1 MVDTTIRG
9 ADLPPL
15 TFHFDAGSASKDPQ
29 PDESPL
35 VEIRKVL
42 QSFNFDGAGTGAPQ
56 LDAPV
61 SDFIDADEV
70 NLLLIALDAAAGRQR
85 VKTGV
90 QAIKL
95 NDIQKAE
102 IKKKVQ
108 DAIDKA
114 IEKAA
119 EAKKAAEDAKI
130 ANWLVA
136 AAAVVGAIALIAM
149 SGGAATPL
157 AIGLAVAACT
167 IAVGTAGL
175 SVANA
180 ACQEAGEDIDLS
192 MSGMVNAIID
202 AQLASGQMVETH
214 VKDGVTYDQNNVPIT
229 DEYRANHPGATYWT
243 EDELADWRM
252 GWGITAELLVALT
265 ALACGMGS
273 VAAGAK
279 AAKAA
284 QGISQASKVGTA
296 AEYWGTR
303 ASLTAEATSASATIY
318 GGTKDLEVAEINQD
332 TDRARAQKKLFES
345 MMKALAQELGVQHDS
360 IRAVMTQLQEVFE
373 RVSANIAAAANLNVD
388 ISLINR
394 RG

>member
-1 MVDTTIRG
+1 
-9 ADLPPL
+9 
-15 TFHFDAGSASKDPQ
+15 
-29 PDESPL
+29 
-35 VEIRKVL
+35 
-42 QSFNFDGAGTGAPQ
+42 
-56 LDAPV
+56 
-61 SDFIDADEV
+61 
-70 NLLLIALDAAAGRQR
+70 
-85 VKTGV
+85 
-90 QAIKL
+90 
-95 NDIQKAE
+95 
-102 IKKKVQ
+102 
-108 DAIDKA
+108 
-114 IEKAA
+114 
-119 EAKKAAEDAKI
+119 
-130 ANWLVA
+130 
-136 AAAVVGAIALIAM
+136 
-149 SGGAATPL
+149 
-157 AIGLAVAACT
+157 
-167 IAVGTAGL
+167 
-175 SVANA
+175 
-180 ACQEAGEDIDLS
+180 
-192 MSGMVNAIID
+192 
-202 AQLASGQMVETH
+202 
-214 VKDGVTYDQNNVPIT
+214 
-229 DEYRANHPGATYWT
+229 
-243 EDELADWRM
+243 M

-296 AEYWGTR
+296 AEYWGAR